1 MSDANIILT
10 HLTSDPLAAS
20 FRQIHEEIDNLCA
33 FEGVAAVLLLRI
45 DGLVIESKW
54 PDEITDNL
62 LPLAHWI
69 KEVIT
74 KVSEEL
80 QEHTPH
86 VSYDRPPYT
95 VSFFKTGQAG
105 ILCGIFDETAPAT
118 LLNIEL
124 NRTAEVFERLLEE
137 IDN

>member
-1 MSDANIILT
+1 VNTILT
-10 HLTSDPLAAS
+10 DLTSDPLAIS
-20 FRQIHEEIDNLCA
+20 FRRINEEIDNLMA
-33 FEGVAAVLLLRI
+33 FEGVEAVLLLRI

-69 KEVIT
+69 KKVIA

-80 QEHTPH
+80 QEHTPY

-105 ILCGIFDETAPAT
+105 ILCGVFDENAPAT

-124 NRTAEVFERLLEE
+124 NRTAEVFQKLLEE
-137 IDN
+137 TDV